1 MCSQNGMQR
10 SNQVND
16 LGISRNLRDHPLHY
30 SKDYRYDVIP
40 ARSGLTH
47 TKQLLFIVAD
57 M

>member
-1 MCSQNGMQR
+1 MQR